1 MHLFFLVLA
10 LNINLFLL
18 VNIQSYKNNENF
30 ETIDLERM
38 ELLIRV

>member
-1 MHLFFLVLA
+1 
-10 LNINLFLL
+10 LL